1 MFFHISIILPQEVIM
16 STLTNRRGFLGGIAG
31 SAAALGV
38 ASLGVPMKLWAEA
51 ASKSLPQNDGPF
63 EAWLS
68 KIKGKHKQVFDA
80 PELNGGMPF
89 AWPRVFYMTNK
100 QVGVPESDLTAVIV
114 IRHDAIPLAL
124 DHPLWKQY
132 KLGEFFHIDDEK
144 TKAPAMRNPY
154 YKPAEGELPLP
165 GMSIDELTK
174 SGVLIGACDMALT
187 VFSRF
192 ISQGT
197 DMDPEK
203 VKKDWV
209 AGLLPGIQVVPS
221 GVLAVNRA
229 QERGCTYCFAG

>member
-1 MFFHISIILPQEVIM
+1 M
-16 STLTNRRGFLGGIAG
+16 SNLTNRRGFLGGIAG

-51 ASKSLPQNDGPF
+51 ASTSLPANDASF
-63 EAWLS
+63 ESWLN

-80 PELNGGMPF
+80 PRLNEGMPF
-89 AWPRVFYMTNK
+89 AWPRVFYMSNT

-114 IRHDAIPLAL
+114 LRHDAIPLAL
-124 DHPLWKQY
+124 DSELWKQY
-132 KLGEFFHIDDEK
+132 KLGKFFHIEDEK
-144 TKAPAMRNPY
+144 TKAPAVRNMF
-154 YKPAEGELPLP
+154 YKPPAGELPLP
-165 GMSIDELTK
+165 DMSIDELSK

-187 VFSRF
+187 VYSRV

-203 VKKDWV
+203 VKKEWV
-209 AGLLPGIQVVPS
+209 AGVLPGIQIVPS